1 MALVLNSPQVC
12 EDGLE
17 GGRNMMWALWL
28 VLCHG
33 ITVRSREK
41 DHVVNWVMERLTWL
55 VYA

>member
-1 MALVLNSPQVC
+1 MALILNSPQVC
-12 EDGLE
+12 ENGLE